1 MRVDKKS
8 KRRRYIWD
16 NSFDS
21 TTFSWRNCKSIEIK
35 KMGRK
40 NNYVMRRLDTPKK
53 VTLPNCRTFYIQIAR
68 VLRSQLPG
76 NIVMKRKYKR
86 KAAPKGRRR
95 RQVRKGQKCQS
106 FFSSLDQ

>member
-35 KMGRK
+35 KMRRK

-53 VTLPNCRTFYIQIAR
+53 VTLPNCRTFYTENCKSTKISTSREYCNEKKI
-68 VLRSQLPG
+68 
-76 NIVMKRKYKR
+76 
-86 KAAPKGRRR
+86 
-95 RQVRKGQKCQS
+95 
-106 FFSSLDQ
+106 